1 MVFDLR
7 AMLLRKGE
15 FESARLDDF
24 EFRQRVRAVRMFA
37 MRREVEAA
45 PLIAQIALGDDARLL
60 GRLLEGLSEGEA
72 DALTRDWFAARAD
85 AYRELVEELGDPTPI
100 RMA

>member
-24 EFRQRVRAVRMFA
+24 EFRQRVRAIRLFA
-37 MRREVEAA
+37 ARRGADAA

-60 GRLLEGLSEGEA
+60 GSLLKGLSEGEA

>member
-24 EFRQRVRAVRMFA
+24 EFRQRVRNVRLFA
-37 MRREVEAA
+37 ARRGMDAA
-45 PLIAQIALGDDARLL
+45 PLLAKIALGDDEKLL
-60 GRLLEGLSEGEA
+60 AGLLEGLDAAEA
-72 DALTRDWFAARAD
+72 DTLTRDWFAARAD